1 VVERVPELAP
11 ILDAHLDY
19 MEQLLPGLGIAFDV
33 TTLVGVPLFTDD
45 RTRLAEEGMRARER
59 LMLLPQRIRMP
70 EPGPIDVPAA
80 RRRQRPVALDVA
92 RGGGPHLRR

>member
-1 VVERVPELAP
+1 
-11 ILDAHLDY
+11 
-19 MEQLLPGLGIAFDV
+19 
-33 TTLVGVPLFTDD
+33 
-45 RTRLAEEGMRARER
+45 
-59 LMLLPQRIRMP
+59 MP